1 MQAGKSQTQNQ
12 ELTPVPLRVFRTVIS
27 VRSQWKSPWPAKV
40 MRLRAQNPRERE
52 LGSHSPV
59 SRHDPYVIKGQGSG
73 AHPSDWI
80 LLGYTDSPPQPLTP
94 PEQLSCSSVICV
106 GKEAV
111 GVHHGLRSGIIMVPG
126 VVGHYLQGGIV
137 PSQRPKQIRLTKGVA
152 CSGQLMFT

>member
-1 MQAGKSQTQNQ
+1 MASQSNET
-12 ELTPVPLRVFRTVIS
+12 ES
-27 VRSQWKSPWPAKV
+27 SESQ
-40 MRLRAQNPRERE
+40 RERTGVPQPSQQTC
-52 LGSHSPV
+52 L
-59 SRHDPYVIKGQGSG
+59 YVIKGQGSG
-73 AHPSDWI
+73 AHPSGWI

-94 PEQLSCSSVICV
+94 AEQLSCSSVICV

-152 CSGQLMFT
+152 CSGQLVFT